1 MKQKM
6 YNGMKHVNVN
16 VKQMQ
21 MFLMINNVGIMI
33 NFDANEKNYLIKV
46 QIDNYRNCTCK
57 KSLVDKLVDECT
69 ETVKEVNPA
78 VITLA
83 ENENSYK
90 YNSCIVYTVLFWIFF
105 IIFVGIGAYFAY
117 YKYRNRKKM
126 ILDIMKQL
134 FTKLIKWEN

>member
-1 MKQKM
+1 M
-6 YNGMKHVNVN
+6 
-16 VKQMQ
+16 
-21 MFLMINNVGIMI
+21 
-33 NFDANEKNYLIKV
+33 
-46 QIDNYRNCTCK
+46 
-57 KSLVDKLVDECT
+57 
-69 ETVKEVNPA
+69 NPA

-105 IIFVGIGAYFAY
+105 IIFVGIDTYFAY
-117 YKYRNRKKM
+117 YKYRNCKRM